1 MDGGK
6 GRSME
11 EAKARKTG
19 RMEETEAGK
28 KSKEGKKEKARPG
41 QEWISCSLGDSKGGY
56 QVFKW
61 FLLAV

>member
-19 RMEETEAGK
+19 RMEETEVGK
-28 KSKEGKKEKARPG
+28 KSKEGKGKE
-41 QEWISCSLGDSKGGY
+41 
-56 QVFKW
+56 
-61 FLLAV
+61 